1 MIRGRN
7 AKSGHNI
14 TNHSD
19 RLDEKGCIPERK
31 TDQSKVFRSEK
42 RHSIARLRQK
52 VMRPCPALVHFVC
65 LTSEDQMAILWCAYL
80 TWKESR
86 LRNYFAFTFDWIS
99 DRLTFRVTDS
109 RSLLVARDEAEG
121 RRGGQRLARGVNP
134 SLPRTIRT
142 SQLILQLWWTIGARM
157 TLRASCHITIWEV
170 FENRDTDT
178 VTLIASP
185 SNVGV
190 YVDETSLTRRPNDSW
205 VRLV

>member
-99 DRLTFRVTDS
+99 DWPFEWQTAGACWSHETRPRDDGEGNDSHVALTHHYHEQYAHYSSYCSYDGQLEHEWHF
-109 RSLLVARDEAEG
+109 LPYHNL
-121 RRGGQRLARGVNP
+121 RGIRE
-134 SLPRTIRT
+134 PRY
-142 SQLILQLWWTIGARM
+142 WH
-157 TLRASCHITIWEV
+157 C
-170 FENRDTDT
+170 DTDR
-178 VTLIASP
+178 IAK
-185 SNVGV
+185 
-190 YVDETSLTRRPNDSW
+190 
-205 VRLV
+205 